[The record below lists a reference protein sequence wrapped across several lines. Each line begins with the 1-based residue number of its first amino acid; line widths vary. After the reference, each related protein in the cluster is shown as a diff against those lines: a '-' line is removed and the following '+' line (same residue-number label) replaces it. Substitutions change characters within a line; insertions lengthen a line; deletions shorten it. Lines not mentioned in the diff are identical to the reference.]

1 MCFFYKQKT
10 AYVIRISDCSS
21 DVCSSDLE
29 HNGLIFSAP
38 LEVLEQVMMGARSR
52 VPLVRGHLGSALY
65 GERVIFGRETV
76 EIRAHDASRWQG
88 IFGIREYPALTRPG
102 QMNRSEEHTSELRS
116 LMRISYAVFCLKQKK

>member
-1 MCFFYKQKT
+1 
-10 AYVIRISDCSS
+10 
-21 DVCSSDLE
+21 
-29 HNGLIFSAP
+29 
-38 LEVLEQVMMGARSR
+38 MMGARSR

-102 QMNRSEEHTSELRS
+102 QMNALLGQDFAFVVSRSEERRVGKECVSTCRYRLTPYDSKKKRLTCHTVKCIE
-116 LMRISYAVFCLKQKK
+116 